1 MEKTKVVE
9 FNRDQLK
16 LACDM
21 LGRILQS
28 SNKGVIKYFKL
39 EEKEPRRELNNL
51 YFKLLYIKNGK
62 RQYRENLYRMTGD
75 TGYLSEDVWVD
86 KQGNFI

>member
-1 MEKTKVVE
+1 
-9 FNRDQLK
+9 
-16 LACDM
+16 M

-28 SNKGVIKYFKL
+28 SNQGVIKYFKL
-39 EEKEPRRELNNL
+39 KDDVSRRELNNL
-51 YFKLLYIKNGK
+51 YYKLLYIKNGK

-75 TGYLSEDVWVD
+75 TVYLSEDVWVD